1 MHKLTFFLLLTFF
14 LNCKRAIPPT
24 DGSNL
29 CNTVGKIVDYTDL
42 LDGCTFLIELEN
54 GERFNPIKMSVEGF
68 EFKDGQKIKFGYIE
82 LEDMMST
89 CMAESAFVEITCI
102 EDLNKSSNNDPNQC
116 MDTKNPFEVEWMNK
130 EIDRIN
136 PNQIIKYKY
145 ESGWAYLFKGLPDSY
160 LYNCKGE
167 FICDTSNGVNSDCF
181 TKYINP
187 MGKGKIIWQGEGIW
201 D

>member
-102 EDLNKSSNNDPNQC
+102 EDLNKSSNNDFSTVNLH
-116 MDTKNPFEVEWMNK
+116 
-130 EIDRIN
+130 R
-136 PNQIIKYKY
+136 
-145 ESGWAYLFKGLPDSY
+145 YLFLIFISILNIKFTTFQKTDFIQTITNTPNASKNY
-160 LYNCKGE
+160 IILYFLKRKR
-167 FICDTSNGVNSDCF
+167 FV
-181 TKYINP
+181 
-187 MGKGKIIWQGEGIW
+187 
-201 D
+201 